1 MFKKLLALI
10 SGLFLLVNFHG
21 VSISQSSEFKQS
33 QMEILPLTSF
43 LFANR
48 DTMRAGWYRRPVSKN
63 NKNIKSV
70 AKKPVGSL
78 FVQLKPRFNEGEY
91 QLALRILRGGSH
103 QRIRLRE
110 FTGGKP
116 LNHKVYITI
125 PFEFLIG
132 VIQGEAIRSLFPNDR
147 VEAGG
152 WLHQVTYDWETPE
165 LIEKVFSTSGNYVYP
180 NSIFKQGIHFTI
192 PWKSLRSDLELE
204 PLAVRDPLVIRR
216 DDSGLRYA
224 YYQIKHGDTLYSS
237 VIIRFIG
244 EKTHYARSQNASD
257 LLVLN
262 GIADARSLSPGQYI
276 KIPLEWISSEYLH
289 HVPSI
294 YRSTEGKNFKK
305 NIKPKKHMPYNILQ
319 HESGKNYKIDI
330 LSQR

>member
-1 MFKKLLALI
+1 FKKFIASI
-10 SGLFLLVNFHG
+10 SVLFLLLNFHS

-48 DTMRAGWYRRPVSKN
+48 DTMRAGWYISPASKN
-63 NKNIKSV
+63 KKNLKSV
-70 AKKPVGSL
+70 TKKPEGSL

-91 QLALRILRGGSH
+91 QLALRVLRGGSH
-103 QRIRLRE
+103 QRTHLRE

-125 PFEFLIG
+125 PFDFLIG

-165 LIEKVFSTSGNYVYP
+165 LIEKVFTNSENYIYP
-180 NSIFKQGIHFTI
+180 NSIFKQGINFTI

-204 PLAVRDPLVIRR
+204 PLAVRDPLFIRR

-224 YYQIKHGDTLYSS
+224 FYRIKHGDTLYSS

-257 LLVLN
+257 LLILN
-262 GIADARSLSPGQYI
+262 GLADARSLSPGQYI
-276 KIPLEWISSEYLH
+276 KIPLEWIRSEYLH

-294 YRSTEGKNFKK
+294 YRLTEEKNFKK
-305 NIKPKKHMPYNILQ
+305 NIKPKKHKPYNILQ
-319 HESGKNYKIDI
+319 NESGKNYKIDTI
-330 LSQR
+330 SQR